1 MDENCHCQAGLGLFA
16 LLMLIPEKKDTIGMF
31 KMSQKWPEK
40 ENNATARNLYNCLKD
55 ISVEI
60 QDVLGF
66 L

>member
-1 MDENCHCQAGLGLFA
+1 MFA

-40 ENNATARNLYNCLKD
+40 EWNNATAQNLYNCLKD